1 MGLILVL
8 CLASV
13 PLAGGSLGRLGDLR
27 LRVPWLAL
35 TGIGLQVL
43 VISIAPRGLAGLHEV
58 VHMASYGFLGAFG
71 WVNRRV
77 PGVPIV
83 LAGGALNVLVIA
95 LNGGVMP
102 ADPDT
107 IASAAEHP
115 EAGAFLNSVP
125 VDDARLGFLGD
136 VLATPAS
143 LPLHNVYS
151 PGDVIAVIGLL
162 VLVHVQCRRNK
173 SARHLCSEPQPQ
185 NAASSLAS
193 PTGSS

>member
-1 MGLILVL
+1 
-8 CLASV
+8 
-13 PLAGGSLGRLGDLR
+13 
-27 LRVPWLAL
+27 
-35 TGIGLQVL
+35 
-43 VISIAPRGLAGLHEV
+43 
-58 VHMASYGFLGAFG
+58 
-71 WVNRRV
+71 
-77 PGVPIV
+77 V

-162 VLVHVQCRRNK
+162 VLVHVHCR
-173 SARHLCSEPQPQ
+173 SQPQ